1 MTTLALNL
9 PQRQDSLADQ
19 LADLIHVA
27 NANGMYDAADFL
39 RDLLANR
46 PRCSPTLKETDR
58 DHDPNR

>member
-1 MTTLALNL
+1 
-9 PQRQDSLADQ
+9 
-19 LADLIHVA
+19 
-27 NANGMYDAADFL
+27 MYDAADFL